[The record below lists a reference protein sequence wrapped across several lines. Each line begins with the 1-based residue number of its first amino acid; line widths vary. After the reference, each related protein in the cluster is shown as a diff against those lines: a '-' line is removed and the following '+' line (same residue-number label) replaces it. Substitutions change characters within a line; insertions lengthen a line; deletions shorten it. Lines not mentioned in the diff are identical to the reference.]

1 MEGGGEMN
9 SSKGIII
16 LTFTN
21 ICSKVLSLIYI
32 PLLTLTIG
40 DFGYGIY
47 ASAYNVYVFIYM
59 ITIAGVST
67 AIPKL
72 MAEYSATGHER
83 DASASFKIGRNIS
96 LLMGITMTILL
107 FLFAVPASKFVNS
120 SKSYLAILVLC
131 PSIFFTALISAY
143 RAYFQGRTKLNAIGI
158 SQLLEQVLNVI
169 FSVMFS
175 YLLMGFGIEYG
186 VAGGALGTT
195 IGALG
200 ALVYLKFAYRKEI
213 RTKRKTKKRKNSNNY
228 IFKYIVRYSVPLI
241 LSTAFIYAGNNLVDI
256 NLITSGLMKS
266 GLDHKAATIM
276 YGHFN
281 KYMQIINTPMI
292 IITSLSIYILPLI
305 SKENASKNKNLLKN
319 SISRLIN
326 LGFLIALPAAVG
338 MSILSEEIFTAIFG
352 PNRIGAAPIMKYGSS
367 VFVFLSVYYLTN
379 TMMNSLGKVK
389 EGVFTS
395 FIGVIIKI
403 ICDFIFIPIG
413 IFNIYGAVI
422 GLLLANLTMVIMN
435 MKIIEKHIKS
445 NGILRK
451 AWIKPAI
458 GAIIMG
464 VVVIGSKLLILGT
477 LKSILGVYIGNLL
490 AMVIII
496 YLGALVYINIM
507 LCIDGIDKELLDKVP
522 KKISILFGIKNKVIQ
537 NI

>member
-379 TMMNSLGKVK
+379 TMMNSLGKV
-389 EGVFTS
+389 
-395 FIGVIIKI
+395 
-403 ICDFIFIPIG
+403 
-413 IFNIYGAVI
+413 
-422 GLLLANLTMVIMN
+422 LHHL
-435 MKIIEKHIKS
+435 
-445 NGILRK
+445 
-451 AWIKPAI
+451 
-458 GAIIMG
+458 
-464 VVVIGSKLLILGT
+464 
-477 LKSILGVYIGNLL
+477 
-490 AMVIII
+490 
-496 YLGALVYINIM
+496 
-507 LCIDGIDKELLDKVP
+507 
-522 KKISILFGIKNKVIQ
+522 
-537 NI
+537 